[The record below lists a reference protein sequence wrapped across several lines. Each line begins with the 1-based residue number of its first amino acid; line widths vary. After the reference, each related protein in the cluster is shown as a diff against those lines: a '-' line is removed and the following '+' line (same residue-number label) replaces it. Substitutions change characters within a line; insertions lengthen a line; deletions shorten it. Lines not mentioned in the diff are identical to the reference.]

1 VGCAL
6 PRLRVSVRALL
17 PRSESFRYAPP
28 SAFVSRALRH
38 RVWMHRRSRY
48 LDDPTESTTPRMGAT
63 RSVDD
68 TAGDG
73 CAQIQ
78 VLYRTAVGD
87 NLRIVASVV
96 RGKII
101 FKKRRSESR
110 RLRRLTLRSY
120 DRLAGFVPPHG
131 PGISL
136 SIAISHGHFVESVSP
151 RTFQL
156 GFRLGIPERQIIH
169 L

>member
-6 PRLRVSVRALL
+6 TRLSVSARAPISLL
-17 PRSESFRYAPP
+17 TRSESFHYAPP
-28 SAFVSRALRH
+28 GAFVSRALRH
-38 RVWMHRRSRY
+38 RAWMHRRSRY

-96 RGKII
+96 RGKINSKTEEI
-101 FKKRRSESR
+101 RVAQVGTSHS
-110 RLRRLTLRSY
+110 TL
-120 DRLAGFVPPHG
+120 G
-131 PGISL
+131 
-136 SIAISHGHFVESVSP
+136 
-151 RTFQL
+151 
-156 GFRLGIPERQIIH
+156 
-169 L
+169 